1 MKRRID
7 IWSNAGEILSAVQNG
22 VLLTSQAEG
31 KTNSMVIS
39 WGSLGIEWG
48 KPVFTAYVRA
58 NRFTHGLLTV
68 NPEFTVNMPMGIPDR
83 RIMGICGSKS
93 GRDMDKIA
101 EAGLT
106 LVEAERIS
114 VPAEFTVNM
123 PMGIPDRRIMGI
135 CGSKSGRDMD
145 KIAEAGLTLVEA
157 ERISVPAIRTVN
169 MPMGI
174 PDRRIMGICG
184 SKSGRDMDK
193 IAEAGLTLVEAERI
207 SVPAI
212 REFPLTLECRIICA
226 EKQNFALLPPAM
238 QNRYYPQHVD
248 GSFVGSNR
256 DAHTAF
262 YGEIVDA
269 YIIEH

>member
-114 VPAEFTVNM
+114 VPA
-123 PMGIPDRRIMGI
+123 
-135 CGSKSGRDMD
+135 
-145 KIAEAGLTLVEA
+145 
-157 ERISVPAIRTVN
+157 
-169 MPMGI
+169 
-174 PDRRIMGICG
+174 
-184 SKSGRDMDK
+184 
-193 IAEAGLTLVEAERI
+193 
-207 SVPAI
+207 I